1 MIIIGLTGSI
11 GMGKS
16 TTAKFFSNF
25 GVPVF
30 DADNVVHNTLGEGGS
45 LVKRIGEVF
54 PSSLKL
60 KNNRKFIDRNILG
73 NMVFQDIKKKIILEK
88 IIHPEVARIRK
99 KWKEFSQ
106 REGFNAICYDVP
118 LLFETKGENN
128 CNYTVVASSPFFI
141 QKQRVLKRANMTEKK
156 FYNILNSQLNDN
168 EKRKRADFIINTGN
182 GYRFSRNQVKNV
194 VNKILK

>member
-16 TTAKFFSNF
+16 TTAKFFNDF

-30 DADNVVHNTLGEGGS
+30 DADKAVHNTLDVGGS
-45 LVKRIGEVF
+45 LVKKIGVVF

-60 KNNRKFIDRNILG
+60 KNNKKFIDRKILG
-73 NMVFQDIKKKIILEK
+73 NLIFQDKKKKNILEK
-88 IIHPEVARIRK
+88 IIHPEIGKVRK
-99 KWKEFSQ
+99 KWKELSQ
-106 REGFNAICYDVP
+106 REGFKVICYDVP
-118 LLFETKGENN
+118 LLFETKGEKN

-141 QKQRVLKRANMTEKK
+141 QKQRVLKRVNMTEKK
-156 FYNILNSQLNDN
+156 FYSILKNQLNDN

-182 GYRFSRNQVKNV
+182 GYRFSRNQVKNIV
-194 VNKILK
+194 KKIL